1 MNPRHS
7 PCKGDALPAELSAR
21 KLRKMR
27 SSYLEEERA
36 SVNGEKG
43 ENADFAGKT
52 FPGGG
57 IPAENLSELRADA
70 GRTCFQDGGCG
81 KYKKRKRGRSFPM
94 GTEPL
99 RFPYLLRYAG
109 PACSDKR
116 MGMPL
121 RAGISEERGLRTS
134 PEVPN
139 SPHEQV
145 VPDILESSESGF
157 SV

>member
-81 KYKKRKRGRSFPM
+81 KYKEARTLIPDGNGASALPVFAEICWACLFRQMNGDAVAGRNF
-94 GTEPL
+94 GRT
-99 RFPYLLRYAG
+99 R
-109 PACSDKR
+109 
-116 MGMPL
+116 
-121 RAGISEERGLRTS
+121 LRTS

-139 SPHEQV
+139 SP
-145 VPDILESSESGF
+145 S
-157 SV
+157 